1 MRSYRLIQ
9 KTLRIVCLVLI
20 RIVSIVPLVTLSF
33 LGANSPV
40 SVVAAPLATSRASPV
55 TNHIQPQSLVTR
67 SVVAPQDASDPYG
80 DTASYSGVLCSGT
93 ADNGIGAPDGTIAT
107 LTGLG
112 CSLTISFD
120 PGQPRTGNLAIYS
133 QNLLV
138 LGVFSA
144 LDIMSGTEVLQTIP
158 NAIDL
163 TLIGAQTSTILYT
176 GTVPYTGIRLS
187 SLLVTNYGIDAVQEL
202 PDPPLPADPYADAG
216 QVSGTTCPAL
226 LGSSANAATGAPDGV
241 LATLGVG
248 LDCTLLLDLG
258 NEEEGLGALTIYYTG
273 TAHIGAGVTVSL
285 LDANGNVLTS
295 TNNLLDLSLTP
306 GALTTTLGYT
316 GTVPYRYVAFSNL
329 VNIGVLSAG
338 IVDAVQAQYY
348 NGSDS
353 DGDGVIT
360 NCPTPG
366 LNEECAGDSDSDGIP
381 DYLDNDSL
389 DNAQT
394 QKLVS
399 HTRIHPGDTVTYEI
413 ALHNSGVVTLTP
425 TITDDVPS
433 PLHIVTAVP
442 SGTQTSN
449 TLVWS
454 GVIVPP
460 SSSVT
465 LTLVAMAPLST
476 TTLYTV
482 TNHFVGSLPAEFSF
496 NQIPE
501 RTSPVLTVAPYIYY
515 MPIVMTAPTG

>member
-1 MRSYRLIQ
+1 M
-9 KTLRIVCLVLI
+9 
-20 RIVSIVPLVTLSF
+20 
-33 LGANSPV
+33 
-40 SVVAAPLATSRASPV
+40 
-55 TNHIQPQSLVTR
+55 TNDVQPQSRAAR
-67 SVVAPQDASDPYG
+67 SVFAPQDVSDPYG
-80 DTASYSGVLCSGT
+80 DTAGYSGTCIGGT
-93 ADNGIGAPDGTIAT
+93 ADNGVGAPDGTIAA
-107 LTGLG
+107 LTGIG
-112 CSLTISFD
+112 CNLTISFD
-120 PGQPRTGNLAIYS
+120 PGQPRTGNLVIYS
-133 QNLLV
+133 QNLFV

-144 LDIMSGTEVLQTIP
+144 LDIMSGTEVLETIP

-176 GTVPYTGIRLS
+176 GTVPYTGIRFS
-187 SLLVTNYGIDAVQEL
+187 SLLITNYGIDAVQEL

-258 NEEEGLGALTIYYTG
+258 NKEEGLGDLTIYYSG
-273 TAHIGAGVTVSL
+273 TAHIGAAVTVSL

-394 QKLVS
+394 QKLAS

-449 TLVWS
+449 ILVWS

-465 LTLVAMAPLST
+465 LTLVAMAPLS

-501 RTSPVLTVAPYIYY
+501 RTSPMLTVAPYIYY
-515 MPIVMTAPTG
+515 MPIVMTAAVN